1 MEYPK
6 AIMRRKELV
15 EMGFPYELLD
25 RAYRAPGQKFAQKI
39 NPYKKTSAVIY
50 DTAEFE
56 KWRSKEQEK
65 ENKALTR
72 LGRQN
77 IFS

>member
-39 NPYKKTSAVIY
+39 NPYKKHR
-50 DTAEFE
+50 
-56 KWRSKEQEK
+56 RSSMIRRSLKSGDQK
-65 ENKALTR
+65 NRRKKTKH
-72 LGRQN
+72 
-77 IFS
+77 